1 MIDLIVGNV
10 SNGRVCATR
19 ARAKISPKLLGALR
33 ILQCHTCAV
42 VDCRT
47 IGQPQMQNNAKPWE
61 LWNIVCIYI
70 WSQHINLLLLAGS
83 QSKCFMAEFPHQ
95 WSIFDSLTLCLCISI
110 CLSPSNTNDKMLK
123 KPTSKCYNHN
133 LAEDIKQIS
142 QQFHL
147 TDLISP
153 IPFLRSHL
161 ARARVTLETFSR
173 STTCNLSP
181 ETDVRK
187 SLAGQKWKK
196 TMCPKWETGTVPKS
210 RGDIVGCSCLI

>member
-1 MIDLIVGNV
+1 MIN
-10 SNGRVCATR
+10 
-19 ARAKISPKLLGALR
+19 
-33 ILQCHTCAV
+33 
-42 VDCRT
+42 
-47 IGQPQMQNNAKPWE
+47 PWFTT
-61 LWNIVCIYI
+61 
-70 WSQHINLLLLAGS
+70 SLLL
-83 QSKCFMAEFPHQ
+83 CFY
-95 WSIFDSLTLCLCISI
+95 LTL
-110 CLSPSNTNDKMLK
+110 PK

-210 RGDIVGCSCLI
+210 RGDIVGCSCLETWFRSKIVSIKVFAVFLFLEEKKTFLSYSKVVS